1 MKTIEFMLTVAM
13 SKRLIAK
20 ALMAEPAVLRAMREH
35 RLLIVAGTTNAYV
48 AEEALRAI
56 GCTASFPVNTYRRG
70 ITVPHGAHVTP
81 GQASFDLLIERGQ
94 ARFDQTV
101 FDVADDLTADDMLM
115 KGANALHL
123 PSGEVGVLVGHPQ
136 GGTLIPIISAAV
148 GRRVQ
153 LIVPIGVEKRVD
165 QPISKL
171 TSYSNA
177 IHSDGP
183 RLCPLPGRAY
193 TELNALISL
202 TGAERADILAAGG
215 VMGAEGCVYF
225 MLHGDN
231 ESMERTRELIRSLK
245 DEPPILL

>member
-13 SKRLIAK
+13 GKRLIAR
-20 ALMAEPAVLRAMREH
+20 ALMAEPDVRRAMTEH

-48 AEEALRAI
+48 AEEALRAL
-56 GCTASFPVNTYRRG
+56 GSDMPFPTNTYRRG
-70 ITVPHGAHVTP
+70 ITIPHGARVAP
-81 GQASFDLLIERGQ
+81 GQASFDLLIERGE
-94 ARFDQTV
+94 ARFNQTV
-101 FDVADDLTADDMLM
+101 FDAADDFTADDMLM

-153 LIVPIGVEKRVD
+153 LIVPIGVEKRVEH
-165 QPISKL
+165 PIGKL
-171 TSYSNA
+171 ASCCNA
-177 IHSDGP
+177 VHSDGP

-193 TELNALISL
+193 TELNALVAL

-231 ESMERTRELIRSLK
+231 ESMERARELIRSLK